1 MRMDGSRASAL
12 ITEPRVRFP
21 TVVHLNA
28 HPAKTSR
35 MSHPEGN
42 KCARCIKNLS
52 LGPTSAA
59 AINTF

>member
-12 ITEPRVRFP
+12 IAEPRVRFP
-21 TVVHLNA
+21 RMVHLNG
-28 HPAKTSR
+28 HPAKTSH
-35 MSHPEGN
+35 MSRPEGN

-59 AINTF
+59 GINTF